1 MTLIITISKQQH
13 AGEDVIDVYHDENK
27 SLTKNTK
34 LDHQSL
40 WPNNFEK
47 QKVKLVLNVF
57 DDKVATRLIQLNHN
71 QTAIFLQRVIRMW
84 KILNVKSHDKGRNLQ
99 DIDQR
104 PIFNKEDARLEYPS
118 KIATTFKLMDSS
130 PNGSRVNCL
139 TSDR

>member
-1 MTLIITISKQQH
+1 MQKLKFYDFDNNNIEVV
-13 AGEDVIDVYHDENK
+13 ARWGDVIDVYRDGNK

-47 QKVKLVLNVF
+47 QNVKLVLNVF

-84 KILNVKSHDKGRNLQ
+84 KILNAKSRDKVRNLK

-104 PIFNKEDARLEYPS
+104 PIFNKEGPKGKSS
-118 KIATTFKLMDSS
+118 KLSHI
-130 PNGSRVNCL
+130 RYQ
-139 TSDR
+139 